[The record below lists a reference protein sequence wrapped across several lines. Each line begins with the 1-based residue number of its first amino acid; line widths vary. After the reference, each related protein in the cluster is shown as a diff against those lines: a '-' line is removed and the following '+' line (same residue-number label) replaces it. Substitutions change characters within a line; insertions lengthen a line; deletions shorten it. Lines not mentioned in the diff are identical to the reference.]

1 VSSAGL
7 TRMSKRMLDRIN
19 MGNMREKVQENVGQL
34 FIWRR
39 EEFEASMA
47 LYTTPEIIQKLV
59 DLYQEELGR
68 QDKKIMKIK
77 KERTRLLNAK
87 ESVLANRT
95 EKFNPFSDELYA
107 VYNYASVV
115 RVKNNVGTLFEKE
128 TGKSK
133 NLVTGN
139 IAKGQKRSDA
149 VGTQVGHGEFG
160 HAVSTTKALA
170 SESVMKTKASQRHS
184 GSESFRNLET
194 ALINYKTRLGI
205 NLDLKHYQQVSP
217 RGKLTKE
224 YTAILSSQ
232 DARLNLEEGD
242 IEKAALGELRKAVE
256 AEYATLLK
264 QKGSKTLYEA
274 TEQHLNST
282 LASSRNT
289 KYNGKKSSKPV
300 SNKSKS
306 KAAPQKKGKE
316 INNSVKVVTG
326 AGAISPK
333 KRKTANKSR
342 ASDQLA
348 MIAKMNTQ
356 LPKTVAA
363 NMTDPR
369 LNYRSGRFSKS
380 VKITDITQTPQGF
393 PSIGYTYDKFPY
405 QTFEK
410 GFAQGSVERDP
421 RRLIDA
427 SIRELAIQFA
437 IGRFY
442 TRRE

>member
-1 VSSAGL
+1 
-7 TRMSKRMLDRIN
+7 MSKRMLDRIN
-19 MGNMREKVQENVGQL
+19 MGNMREKVQTEVGQL

-39 EEFEASMA
+39 DEFKASMA
-47 LYTTPEIIQKLV
+47 LYTTPDVIQKLV
-59 DLYQEELGR
+59 DLYQKELGG
-68 QDKKIMKIK
+68 QDKKLMRIQ
-77 KERTRLLNAK
+77 KERTRLLKAK
-87 ESVLANRT
+87 EFVLSNRT
-95 EKFNPFSDELYA
+95 EQFNPSSDELYA

-115 RVKNNVGTLFEKE
+115 RIKNNVGTLFEKE
-128 TGKSK
+128 TGKDK

-139 IAKGQKRSDA
+139 ITKGQKREDA

-170 SESVMKTKASQRHS
+170 SESVMRTKASQRHS
-184 GSESFRNLET
+184 GSESFMKLET
-194 ALINYKTRLGI
+194 AIVNYKTRMGI
-205 NLDLKHYQQVSP
+205 NLDVKHYQQVSP

-232 DARLNLEEGD
+232 DARLNLEEGN
-242 IEKAALGELRKAVE
+242 IEKAALAELRKAVE
-256 AEYATLLK
+256 EEYATLLK
-264 QKGSKTLYEA
+264 QEGSETLYEA
-274 TEQHLNST
+274 TEKHLNST

-289 KYNGKKSSKPV
+289 KYNGKKSSKPLN
-300 SNKSKS
+300 NKSKS
-306 KAAPQKKGKE
+306 KAKPEKKSKE
-316 INNSVKVVTG
+316 INNSVRVISG

-333 KRKTANKSR
+333 KRKTGNKSR

-363 NMTDPR
+363 NMSTPR
-369 LNYRSGRFSKS
+369 LNYQSGRFSES
-380 VKITDITQTPQGF
+380 VKITGITKTPQGF
-393 PSIGYTYDKFPY
+393 PSIGYTYAKFPY

-410 GFAQGSVERDP
+410 GFVQGSVERDP

>member
-1 VSSAGL
+1 
-7 TRMSKRMLDRIN
+7 MLDRIN

-139 IAKGQKRSDA
+139 IAKGQKREDA

-306 KAAPQKKGKE
+306 KAAPQKKSKE
-316 INNSVKVVTG
+316 INNSVKVVSG

-369 LNYRSGRFSKS
+369 LNYRSGRFSNS

>member
-1 VSSAGL
+1 
-7 TRMSKRMLDRIN
+7 
-19 MGNMREKVQENVGQL
+19 MREKVQENVGQL

-139 IAKGQKRSDA
+139 IAKGQKREDA

-232 DARLNLEEGD
+232 DARLNLEEGG

-306 KAAPQKKGKE
+306 KAAPQKKSKE
-316 INNSVKVVTG
+316 INNSVKVVSG

-369 LNYRSGRFSKS
+369 LNYRSGKFSKS

>member
-1 VSSAGL
+1 
-7 TRMSKRMLDRIN
+7 MSKRMLDRIN

-139 IAKGQKRSDA
+139 IAKGQKREDA

-232 DARLNLEEGD
+232 DARLNLEEGG

-306 KAAPQKKGKE
+306 KAAPQKKSKE
-316 INNSVKVVTG
+316 INNSVKVVSG

-369 LNYRSGRFSKS
+369 LNYRSGKFSKS

>member
-1 VSSAGL
+1 
-7 TRMSKRMLDRIN
+7 
-19 MGNMREKVQENVGQL
+19 MREKVQENVGQL

-139 IAKGQKRSDA
+139 IAKGQKREDA

-232 DARLNLEEGD
+232 DARLNLEEGG

-306 KAAPQKKGKE
+306 KAAPQKKSKE
-316 INNSVKVVTG
+316 INNSVKVVSG

-369 LNYRSGRFSKS
+369 LNYRSGRFSNS

>member
-1 VSSAGL
+1 
-7 TRMSKRMLDRIN
+7 MLDRIN

-139 IAKGQKRSDA
+139 IAKGQKREDA

-170 SESVMKTKASQRHS
+170 AESVMKTKASQRHS

-232 DARLNLEEGD
+232 DARLNLEEGG

-306 KAAPQKKGKE
+306 KAAPQKKSKE
-316 INNSVKVVTG
+316 INNSVKVVSG

-369 LNYRSGRFSKS
+369 LNYRSGRFSNS

>member
-1 VSSAGL
+1 
-7 TRMSKRMLDRIN
+7 MLDRIN

-139 IAKGQKRSDA
+139 IAKGQKREDA

-232 DARLNLEEGD
+232 DARLNLEEGG

-306 KAAPQKKGKE
+306 KAAPQKKSKE
-316 INNSVKVVTG
+316 INNSVKVVSG

-369 LNYRSGRFSKS
+369 LNYRSGRFSNS

>member
-1 VSSAGL
+1 
-7 TRMSKRMLDRIN
+7 
-19 MGNMREKVQENVGQL
+19 MREKVQENVGQL

>member
-1 VSSAGL
+1 
-7 TRMSKRMLDRIN
+7 MLDRIN

-77 KERTRLLNAK
+77 KEQTRLLNAK

-139 IAKGQKRSDA
+139 IAKGQKREDA

-232 DARLNLEEGD
+232 DARLNLEEGG

-306 KAAPQKKGKE
+306 KAAPQKKSKE
-316 INNSVKVVTG
+316 INNSVKVVSG

-369 LNYRSGRFSKS
+369 LNYRSGRFSNS

>member
-1 VSSAGL
+1 
-7 TRMSKRMLDRIN
+7 MSKRMLDRIN

>member
-1 VSSAGL
+1 
-7 TRMSKRMLDRIN
+7 MSKRMLDRIN

-139 IAKGQKRSDA
+139 IAKGQKREDA

-232 DARLNLEEGD
+232 DARLNLEEGG

-306 KAAPQKKGKE
+306 KAAPQKKSKE
-316 INNSVKVVTG
+316 INNSVKVVSG

-369 LNYRSGRFSKS
+369 LNYRSGRFSNS